1 MQHRPAQPPPAEEV
15 VKMSTKSL
23 VWSLITAL
31 VLFIA
36 SNALYVIKETE
47 KGVLLKFGQVV
58 NPDIKPG
65 LHIKVPFV
73 NNVRKFDGRVLT
85 VDAQAERFLTL
96 EKKALIVDS
105 FAKFKVVDT
114 ARFYTATN
122 GEIQRAMGLLA
133 QRIND
138 GLRNQVGIRTI
149 QEVVSGERDE
159 LMRNITLELNKLANE
174 ELGVVVLDVR
184 VKKIDLPPDVS
195 DSVYRRMNAERE
207 KEAREHRAQGQEL
220 AEGIRA
226 AADREATVILSE
238 AYRDAETIRGEG
250 DAEATRIYASAF
262 GNDPEFYSF
271 TRSLRAYQ
279 DSFQGA
285 GDILLLKPD
294 SDFFK
299 YLKSPD
305 GD

>member
-1 MQHRPAQPPPAEEV
+1 
-15 VKMSTKSL
+15 MSTKSL
-23 VWSLITAL
+23 VYSLLTAF

-36 SNALYVIKETE
+36 NNALYVIKETE
-47 KGVLLKFGQVV
+47 KGVLLRFGEVV

-65 LHIKVPFV
+65 LHVKVPFV

-85 VDAQAERFLTL
+85 VDAQAERFLTQ
-96 EKKALIVDS
+96 EKKALVVDS
-105 FAKFKVVDT
+105 YAKFRVIDT

-122 GEIQRAMGLLA
+122 GEVQRAMGLLA

-159 LMRNITLELNKLANE
+159 LMRNITVDLNKVAAA
-174 ELGVVVLDVR
+174 ELGVEVVDVR

-195 DSVYRRMNAERE
+195 ESVYRRMNAERE
-207 KEAREHRAQGQEL
+207 KEAREHRSQGQEL

-226 AADREATVILSE
+226 AADREVTVLLSG
-238 AYRDAETIRGEG
+238 AYRDAEIIRGEG
-250 DAEATRIYASAF
+250 DAEATSIYAEAF
-262 GNDPEFYSF
+262 GADPEFYSF

-279 DSFQGA
+279 DSFQGS

-294 SDFFK
+294 SDFFR
-299 YLKSPD
+299 YLKNPQ
-305 GD
+305 GK

>member
-1 MQHRPAQPPPAEEV
+1 
-15 VKMSTKSL
+15 MSTKSL
-23 VWSLITAL
+23 VWSVLTAL
-31 VLFIA
+31 VLMIL
-36 SNALYVIKETE
+36 NNTLYVINETE
-47 KGVLLKFGQVV
+47 KGVLLRFGEVV

-65 LHIKVPFV
+65 LHVKFPFV

-85 VDAQAERFLTL
+85 VDAQAERFLTQ
-96 EKKALIVDS
+96 EKKALVVDS
-105 FAKFKVVDT
+105 FAKFRVIDT

-122 GEIQRAMGLLA
+122 GEVQRAMGLLA

-138 GLRNQVGIRTI
+138 GLRNEVGIRTI
-149 QEVVSGERDE
+149 QEVVSGERDQ
-159 LMRNITLELNKLANE
+159 LMRNITLDLNKVAAT
-174 ELGVVVLDVR
+174 ELGVEVVDVR

-207 KEAREHRAQGQEL
+207 KEAREHRSQGQEL

-226 AADREATVILSE
+226 AADREVTVILSE
-238 AYRDAETIRGEG
+238 AYRDAETIRGTG
-250 DAEATRIYASAF
+250 DAEATRIYAEAF
-262 GNDPEFYSF
+262 GSDQEFYSF

-279 DSFQGA
+279 DSFQGS

-299 YLKSPD
+299 YLKNP
-305 GD
+305 GGQR